1 MAAILAKRKK
11 GASVLP
17 VKQFEELCGKLEKK
31 YGEAPLDA
39 WKSAQ
44 QKEQDEGNPSDQ
56 IDISSEAVQI
66 DVLSA
71 FYAKFDPAKVRTA
84 TLMRAMC
91 RPSRGD

>member
-17 VKQFEELCGKLEKK
+17 VKQFEELCGKLENK
-31 YGEAPLDA
+31 YGEAPIDA
-39 WKSAQ
+39 WRSAQ
-44 QKEQDEGNPSDQ
+44 QKEQEKNPSDQ
-56 IDISSEAVQI
+56 IDTSSEAVQI

-84 TLMRAMC
+84 TLMLVMR
-91 RPSRGD
+91 R